1 MIHWLLSNSSSRKPI
16 HVIAISSTCAFS
28 IPNHL
33 FSNYVLFSI
42 WAVNCLHLWSIMLLF
57 FFTVFT
63 FLLLFISNLF
73 TNLLVKCTQS
83 LLNNLHVFNSIH
95 FFAFLTWMTMYWR
108 LILHASL
115 FAYNW
120 MDLTKL
126 YRTCHYMKAY
136 KGLHCLCCY
145 LYIEGMVNGRRIDND
160 RNFYFSQSPGH
171 LLTVYQ
177 AISWLSVRPSTD
189 CLLDPSVQDQ
199 TMMENQSLNF
209 KSPRFLL

>member
-1 MIHWLLSNSSSRKPI
+1 MIHWLLSNSSSKKPI

-28 IPNHL
+28 IP
-33 FSNYVLFSI
+33 FFQITFYFPFG
-42 WAVNCLHLWSIMLLF
+42 LWIVYIYDQSCSCF

-63 FLLLFISNLF
+63 FLLLFISYLF
-73 TNLLVKCTQS
+73 TNLLFKCTQS
-83 LLNNLHVFNSIH
+83 LLKNLHVFNSIH

-136 KGLHCLCCY
+136 KGIHCLCCY
-145 LYIEGMVNGRRIDND
+145 LYIEGIGQWQADWQWSELLFLSITGPSTDCL
-160 RNFYFSQSPGH
+160 SGH
-171 LLTVYQ
+171 LLTVCQTIY
-177 AISWLSVRPSTD
+177 WLSVRSFCTGSD
-189 CLLDPSVQDQ
+189 HDG
-199 TMMENQSLNF
+199 
-209 KSPRFLL
+209 KSIS

>member
-1 MIHWLLSNSSSRKPI
+1 MSIQYSKSSFFKLRFIFHFDCELFTFMIDHAL
-16 HVIAISSTCAFS
+16 V
-28 IPNHL
+28 
-33 FSNYVLFSI
+33 
-42 WAVNCLHLWSIMLLF
+42 

-73 TNLLVKCTQS
+73 TNLLFKCTQS
-83 LLNNLHVFNSIH
+83 LLKNLHVFNSIH

-126 YRTCHYMKAY
+126 YRTCHYLRAY
-136 KGLHCLCCY
+136 KGIHCLCCY
-145 LYIEGMVNGRRIDND
+145 LYIEGIG
-160 RNFYFSQSPGH
+160 QW
-171 LLTVYQ
+171 Q
-177 AISWLSVRPSTD
+177 ADWQWSELFISLNHRAIYWLSIRPSTD

-199 TMMENQSLNF
+199 TMTENQSLNF
-209 KSPRFLL
+209 KTLRFWL

>member
-28 IPNHL
+28 IPYHL
-33 FSNYVLFSI
+33 FFKLRFIFHLGCELFTFMI
-42 WAVNCLHLWSIMLLF
+42 NHALVF

-63 FLLLFISNLF
+63 FLLLFISYLF
-73 TNLLVKCTQS
+73 TNLLFKCTQS
-83 LLNNLHVFNSIH
+83 LLKNLHVFNSIH

-136 KGLHCLCCY
+136 KGIHCLCCY
-145 LYIEGMVNGRRIDND
+145 LYIEGIGQWQADWQWSELLFLSITGPSTDCL
-160 RNFYFSQSPGH
+160 SGH
-171 LLTVYQ
+171 LLTVCQTIY
-177 AISWLSVRPSTD
+177 WLSVRSFCTGSD
-189 CLLDPSVQDQ
+189 HDG
-199 TMMENQSLNF
+199 
-209 KSPRFLL
+209 KSIS